1 MVLPIFLLINSFMS
15 AQFNTLSPLQPKK
28 PESSKITETAK
39 EDEQLNKKMGKTFG
53 KTSLIRPQ
61 SRI

>member
-1 MVLPIFLLINSFMS
+1 MS

>member
-1 MVLPIFLLINSFMS
+1 MS

-39 EDEQLNKKMGKTFG
+39 EDEQLNKKWEKLLE
-53 KTSLIRPQ
+53 KHL
-61 SRI
+61 